1 MKWYWGHECITNVL
15 AFAGHHW
22 QFWVH
27 NKPLLMT
34 SGEGLLPPD
43 APLLEFPGDC
53 TTASV
58 AKLLHSIEK
67 LRVCQGAGIPP
78 VDASKVPHTFV
89 DMVPTPIKE
98 ADVQMQT
105 LRDDQCTL
113 LVPTSMLRCQDC
125 TRLKERQRQKAL
137 RKSHQDKTSG
147 SSCFTANAYLST
159 PEKLQK
165 LAILAVNQKDSR
177 RKINTLRSKDWSNV
191 SEGWHIS
198 GFRAAPGSGSH
209 CGESQQTLPDGS
221 FRKLFWEQQVKA
233 LQNKDPR
240 QRRWHPLIWRWCLT
254 RLITVWGHPE
264 CWFCRLNE
272 LSVTMPMPLK
282 VERASA
288 LMWFISCLTKQGMG
302 RTRFPIIGGE
312 CMHASHMYS
321 CAPYMA

>member
-1 MKWYWGHECITNVL
+1 MLACIYSFCVGSIGPVTPFKHLSTASFSVGANLSLSPNNTIMYDHLELPSTLTAWKMQIDGTSVTIYRVLTQGIPEGYPTIYITHVL

-43 APLLEFPGDC
+43 APLLEFPADC

-177 RKINTLRSKDWSNV
+177 RKINTLRSKD
-191 SEGWHIS
+191 
-198 GFRAAPGSGSH
+198 
-209 CGESQQTLPDGS
+209 
-221 FRKLFWEQQVKA
+221 
-233 LQNKDPR
+233 
-240 QRRWHPLIWRWCLT
+240 
-254 RLITVWGHPE
+254 
-264 CWFCRLNE
+264 
-272 LSVTMPMPLK
+272 
-282 VERASA
+282 
-288 LMWFISCLTKQGMG
+288 
-302 RTRFPIIGGE
+302 
-312 CMHASHMYS
+312 
-321 CAPYMA
+321 